1 MPGRASEVT
10 IAGVRGRE
18 VLDSR
23 GNPTVEAEVRLSNNV
38 CVHAAVPSGA
48 STGSYEALELRDKD
62 PQRYHGNG
70 VLKAVSNV
78 DQLIA
83 PALLGLSPLD
93 QNAIDQRLIALDGS
107 PDKSNLG
114 ANAMLAVSLAVA
126 RAAAASVDEIPH
138 NPPLQRGD
146 GGISLWRYLSENP
159 PVAPLTKGRVKGG
172 PAKGAIREVSL
183 PVPMFNILNGG
194 RHASNSADIQEFMVV
209 PVGAPTFAEA
219 LRAGSEI
226 YHALRTL
233 LRSAR
238 HSLNV
243 GDEGGFAPSL
253 ASNREALE
261 MVLRAVEAAG
271 YAPGRDVYLALDVAA
286 SELFRKDTGSYVLER
301 EGTAL
306 TSHELVELYARWV
319 NEYPIISI
327 EDGLDEDD
335 WDGWA
340 EMRRRLG
347 HKVQLVGDDLYAT
360 NIERIRRGIEGR
372 ASNAVLLKPNQ
383 IGTLTETYN
392 AFRLA
397 RESGWGTVMS
407 HRSGETEDTT
417 IADLA
422 VAWDVQQIKTGAPA
436 RSERVAKYNRL
447 LRIESELGDEAD
459 YVGRAAYEYLGVA

>member
-1 MPGRASEVT
+1 MPGRASGVT
-10 IAGVRGRE
+10 IASVRGRE

-23 GNPTVEAEVRLSNNV
+23 GNPTVEAEVRLSNGV

-62 PQRYHGNG
+62 PRRYHGRG
-70 VLKAVSNV
+70 VLRAVSNIDNV
-78 DQLIA
+78 IC

-93 QNAIDQRLIALDGS
+93 QGAIDQRLIELDGS
-107 PDKSNLG
+107 PDKGNLG
-114 ANAMLAVSLAVA
+114 ANATLAVSMAIA
-126 RAAAASVDEIPH
+126 KAAAS
-138 NPPLQRGD
+138 LGGD
-146 GGISLWRYLSENP
+146 NASLWRYLSENP
-159 PVAPLTKGRVKGG
+159 PASPLTKGGFTKSGYGR
-172 PAKGAIREVSL
+172 VSL

-194 RHASNSADIQEFMVV
+194 KHASNSADIQEFMVV

-219 LRAGSEI
+219 LRAGAEI
-226 YHALRTL
+226 YHR
-233 LRSAR
+233 LRSLLGAGG
-238 HSLNV
+238 HNLNV

-253 ASNREALE
+253 RSNREALE
-261 MVLRAVEAAG
+261 MVLRSIEAAG

-286 SELFRKDTGSYVLER
+286 SELFKKDTARYVLER
-301 EGTAL
+301 EGTVL
-306 TSHELVELYARWV
+306 TSRELVELYVRWV
-319 NEYPIISI
+319 NEYPIMSI

-340 EMRRRLG
+340 ELRRRLG

-360 NIERIRRGIEGR
+360 NITRIQLGIDRR

-383 IGTLTETYN
+383 IGTLTETFD
-392 AFRLA
+392 ALRLA
-397 RESGWGTVMS
+397 REAGWGTVMS

-422 VAWDVQQIKTGAPA
+422 VSWDVQQIKAGAPA

-447 LRIESELGDEAD
+447 LRIESELGAEAH
-459 YVGRAAYEYLGVA
+459 YAGRAAYEYLGVA